1 MPQIVRI
8 IDETKGVG
16 MPTREKLHIG
26 VPTRRS
32 LLSRLK
38 DWDDSRS
45 WQDFFDTYWKLIY
58 AVARKSGLTD
68 AEAQD
73 VVQEVVIQVSR
84 KIGDLKYD
92 PARGSFRGWL
102 LNTTRWRINDQ
113 FRKRQ
118 RGSHG
123 GTDAS
128 RDTRR
133 TSVMERV
140 PDPAGSE
147 LGALW
152 EKEWQENL
160 MAAAMARVR
169 RRCNPKHYQ
178 IFDCYV
184 IKGWAVPKVAGML
197 GVTHSQVYQA
207 KHRIR
212 TLIKDEIR
220 KLEADVV

>member
-1 MPQIVRI
+1 MKQRS
-8 IDETKGVG
+8 D
-16 MPTREKLHIG
+16 RYDA

-38 DWDDSRS
+38 NWDDRKS

-58 AVARKSGLTD
+58 SVARKAGLRD

-84 KIGDLKYD
+84 KIKDLKYD

-102 LNTTRWRINDQ
+102 LNTTRWRIADQ
-113 FRKRQ
+113 FRKRTPD
-118 RGSHG
+118 RGG
-123 GTDAS
+123 GKRGQDHA
-128 RDTRR
+128 RQ
-133 TSVMERV
+133 TSTIENI
-140 PDPAGSE
+140 PDPGGFDLDSV
-147 LGALW
+147 W

-160 MAAAMARVR
+160 VDAAMARVR
-169 RRCNPKHYQ
+169 RKCNPRHYQ

-184 IKGWAVPKVAGML
+184 IKDWPAKKVAKVL
-197 GVTHSQVYQA
+197 GVAPGQVYLA

-212 TLIKDEIR
+212 AQVQKEIQY
-220 KLEADVV
+220 LEGNLV